1 MNGKIF
7 GGRYN
12 IEEKIGVGGTAE
24 VYKAFDTTLDRTV
37 AVKVLHE
44 RYAGEEDFVA
54 RFRREAKAA
63 ANLNQPNIVNIYDW
77 GAENETYYL
86 VMEYLV
92 GRNLKEI
99 INEQG
104 ALQPHLIVSIGRCV
118 AAALQ
123 FAHKHQI
130 VHRDI
135 KPHNIV
141 ITDDGEVKVTDFGIA
156 RSSASN
162 ITQTGAIL
170 GTAHYL
176 SPEQARGDE
185 VGTASDLYSL
195 GVVLFEMATG
205 RVPFKSDSPVAVALK
220 HIQEEPARPRDLN
233 PDIPVKLERVILKAM
248 AKKPG
253 DRYSSG
259 SELRDDLACSLEDS
273 PAGSGLSEESDSDQT
288 MILPKPGNVP
298 RSPGGKGPR
307 RKLRIAGLILVLAL
321 LFAGSAWATSF
332 FLGQAA
338 TNVVPDLIGMTV
350 KEARGQLAKNK
361 LKHKVDDR
369 VFDKSVPAGRI
380 VEQTPEADKKLASG
394 SMVSLTVSKGTEQ
407 VTVPDL
413 SSRFLNE
420 GMQELSRLGLDV
432 GSIQRDY
439 NDSVSDDYIIS
450 HEPAANA
457 RVAKGT
463 AVKLLVS
470 KGPRPLK
477 VPYLIEKTAN
487 EARSSLSAMGLIMQQ
502 EEENDD
508 EVEAGRII
516 RQDPAQGVSI
526 EKGST
531 VIVWISSGPLL
542 STVPAVI
549 GLSEKE
555 AQTALEDKGF
565 RVEIKD
571 GISGKELYGK
581 VVDQRPEEGASVR
594 KGVTTTIWIGK
605 KASAGD

>member
-7 GGRYN
+7 GGRYK
-12 IEEKIGVGGTAE
+12 IEEKIGVGGMAE

-77 GAENETYYL
+77 GAENTTYYL

-99 INEQG
+99 ISEQG
-104 ALQPHLIVSIGRCV
+104 ALPPHLIVSIGRCV
-118 AAALQ
+118 ATALQ

-162 ITQTGAIL
+162 VTQTGAIL

-176 SPEQARGDE
+176 SPEQARGEE
-185 VGTASDLYSL
+185 VGAASDLYSL

-205 RVPFKSDSPVAVALK
+205 KVPFKSDSPVAVALK
-220 HIQEEPARPRDLN
+220 HIQEEPARPRDIN
-233 PDIPVKLERVILKAM
+233 PEIPVKLEHVILKAM
-248 AKKPG
+248 AKKTS

-259 SELRDDLACSLEDS
+259 MELRDDLAQSLDDS
-273 PAGSGLSEESDSDQT
+273 PADLTLSEESDSDKT
-288 MILPKPGNVP
+288 MILSKPGRTP
-298 RSPGGKGPR
+298 RSPGRKGGR
-307 RKLRIAGLILVLAL
+307 RKLQIAGLILILAL
-321 LFAGSAWATSF
+321 LFAGTAWATSF
-332 FLGQAA
+332 FLGRAA
-338 TNVVPDLIGMTV
+338 TNVVPDLIGMTL
-350 KEARGQLAKNK
+350 KEAKRQLAKNK
-361 LKHKVDDR
+361 LRAKVDAR
-369 VFDKSVPAGRI
+369 VFDKDVAAGKI
-380 VEQTPEADKKLASG
+380 VEQTPEADQKLASG
-394 SMVSLTVSKGTEQ
+394 SVVLLTVSKGREL

-413 SSRFLNE
+413 TSRFLND

-439 NDSVSDDYIIS
+439 NDSISDDYIIS
-450 HEPAANA
+450 QEPAANT

-477 VPYLIEKTAN
+477 VPYLIEKTAD
-487 EARSSLSAMGLIMQQ
+487 EARSSLSAMGLVIQQ
-502 EEENDD
+502 EEVNDD
-508 EVEAGRII
+508 EVETGRII

-531 VIVWISSGPLL
+531 VIVWISIGPLL
-542 STVPAVI
+542 TTVPPVI

-555 AQTALEDKGF
+555 AKTALEDQGF
-565 RVEIKD
+565 KAEIKD
-571 GISGKELYGK
+571 GISTKKLYGK
-581 VVDQRPEEGASVR
+581 VVEQRPEEGASVR
-594 KGVTTTIWIGK
+594 KGVTVTIWIGR
-605 KASAGD
+605 KAPAAD

>member
-1 MNGKIF
+1 
-7 GGRYN
+7 
-12 IEEKIGVGGTAE
+12 
-24 VYKAFDTTLDRTV
+24 
-37 AVKVLHE
+37 
-44 RYAGEEDFVA
+44 
-54 RFRREAKAA
+54 
-63 ANLNQPNIVNIYDW
+63 
-77 GAENETYYL
+77 
-86 VMEYLV
+86 
-92 GRNLKEI
+92 
-99 INEQG
+99 
-104 ALQPHLIVSIGRCV
+104 
-118 AAALQ
+118 
-123 FAHKHQI
+123 
-130 VHRDI
+130 
-135 KPHNIV
+135 
-141 ITDDGEVKVTDFGIA
+141 
-156 RSSASN
+156 
-162 ITQTGAIL
+162 
-170 GTAHYL
+170 
-176 SPEQARGDE
+176 
-185 VGTASDLYSL
+185 
-195 GVVLFEMATG
+195 
-205 RVPFKSDSPVAVALK
+205 
-220 HIQEEPARPRDLN
+220 
-233 PDIPVKLERVILKAM
+233 
-248 AKKPG
+248 
-253 DRYSSG
+253 
-259 SELRDDLACSLEDS
+259 
-273 PAGSGLSEESDSDQT
+273 
-288 MILPKPGNVP
+288 
-298 RSPGGKGPR
+298 
-307 RKLRIAGLILVLAL
+307 
-321 LFAGSAWATSF
+321 
-332 FLGQAA
+332 
-338 TNVVPDLIGMTV
+338 
-350 KEARGQLAKNK
+350 
-361 LKHKVDDR
+361 
-369 VFDKSVPAGRI
+369 
-380 VEQTPEADKKLASG
+380 
-394 SMVSLTVSKGTEQ
+394 TEQ

>member
-1 MNGKIF
+1 MNGKVF

-12 IEEKIGVGGTAE
+12 IEEKIGVGGMAE

-99 INEQG
+99 ISEQG
-104 ALQPHLIVSIGRCV
+104 ALEPYLIVSIGRCV

-123 FAHKHQI
+123 CAHKNHI

-156 RSSASN
+156 RSTASN
-162 ITQTGAIL
+162 VTQTGAIL

-176 SPEQARGDE
+176 SPEQAKGDE
-185 VGTASDLYSL
+185 VGAASDIYSL

-205 RVPFKSDSPVAVALK
+205 KVPFKSDSPVAVALK
-220 HIQEEPARPRDLN
+220 HIQEEPARPRDIN
-233 PDIPVKLERVILKAM
+233 PEIPVKLERVILKAM
-248 AKKPG
+248 AKKTS

-259 SELRDDLACSLEDS
+259 AELRDDLAHSLEDS
-273 PAGSGLSEESDSDQT
+273 PAGQALLDESDSDKT
-288 MILPKPGNVP
+288 MILSKPARIP
-298 RSPGGKGPR
+298 RSPGRKGGR
-307 RKLRIAGLILVLAL
+307 RWARIAGAILVLAL

-332 FLGQAA
+332 FLGRAP
-338 TNVVPDLIGMTV
+338 TKVVPDLIGMSL
-350 KEARGQLAKNK
+350 KEAKRELAKNK
-361 LKHKVDDR
+361 LKHEVDAT
-369 VFDKSVPAGRI
+369 VFDKTVPAGRI
-380 VEQTPEADKKLASG
+380 IEQTPEADKKLASG
-394 SMVSLTVSKGTEQ
+394 SVVSLTVSKGRDL

-413 SSRFLNE
+413 SSRFLND

-439 NDSVSDDYIIS
+439 NDTVSDDYIIS

-463 AVKLLVS
+463 TVKLLVS

-477 VPYLIEKTAN
+477 VPYLIEKTAG
-487 EARSSLSAMGLIMQQ
+487 EARSSLLAIGLVMQEQ
-502 EEENDD
+502 EENDD
-508 EVEAGRII
+508 EVATGRII
-516 RQDPAQGVSI
+516 RQDPAQGVQI

-531 VIVWISSGPLL
+531 VIVWISKGPLL
-542 STVPAVI
+542 MTAPAVI
-549 GLSEKE
+549 GLTEKE
-555 AQTALEDKGF
+555 AKTALEEQGF
-565 RVEIKD
+565 KVEVKD
-571 GISGKELYGK
+571 GISAKDLYGK

-594 KGVTTTIWIGK
+594 KGVTATIWIGRK
-605 KASAGD
+605 VPAGD